1 MKLYCH
7 PQSGNSRRVLLTA
20 AHLELSLEKVLVN
33 LPERE
38 QKGEPHLARNPNGRV
53 PVLEDDG
60 FLLWES
66 RAIMIYLCDKT
77 PGQELLP
84 VEPRAKADV
93 MRWLFWCAN
102 HMQPAAGILMLE
114 NFVKQITGR
123 GPADPVEVARGEALF
138 AQLCPVLDAHLAGKE
153 WVAQERV
160 TLADYSL
167 AASFAAAGP
176 ARMPIQ
182 PYAHLRA
189 WLSRVQE
196 LDAWKLTAAPPS
208 APAQPKAAE
217 IPAPRQL

>member
-1 MKLYCH
+1 MKLYYH
-7 PQSGNSRRVLLTA
+7 PQSGNSRRALLVA
-20 AHLELSLEKVLVN
+20 AHLKLSLERVLVN

-38 QKGEPHLARNPNGRV
+38 QKGAPHLARNPNGRV

-60 FLLWES
+60 FELWES

-77 PGQELLP
+77 PGQDLLP

-102 HMQPAAGILMLE
+102 HMQPAAGIFMLE
-114 NFVKQITGR
+114 NVVKQLTGR
-123 GPADPVEVARGEALF
+123 GSADPVELARGEALF
-138 AQLCPVLDAHLAGKE
+138 AQFCPVLDAHLANKS
-153 WVAQERV
+153 WVAQGRV

-176 ARMPIQ
+176 AQMP
-182 PYAHLRA
+182 LRNYQNLQA

-196 LDAWKLTAAPPS
+196 LDAWKLTAAPASGPS
-208 APAQPKAAE
+208 
-217 IPAPRQL
+217 RVT